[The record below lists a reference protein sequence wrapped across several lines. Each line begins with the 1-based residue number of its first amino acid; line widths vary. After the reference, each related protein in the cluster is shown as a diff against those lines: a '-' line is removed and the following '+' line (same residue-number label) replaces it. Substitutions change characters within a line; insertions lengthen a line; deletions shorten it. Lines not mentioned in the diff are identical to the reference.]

1 MTLLLRCQDRYQAQV
16 GSRAAA
22 AYLNCM
28 LGRLFGAKQPITFFT
43 DLYDNSDDLDWCVL
57 MLHATAVTGS

>member
-1 MTLLLRCQDRYQAQV
+1 
-16 GSRAAA
+16 
-22 AYLNCM
+22 M